1 MNVVVT
7 GPESS
12 GTRLVARWLEQ
23 HPDLVA
29 RHWSMP
35 SGERWMRH
43 WPTEHDFEGEP
54 ADRVIFVMRNLE
66 ATIASQKGREMVT
79 CRAEAEANI
88 TQAHLRTFT
97 WAVSHGCPVYP
108 LLYDEVI
115 REPSLFDALFR
126 WLGCEPLPPPEPI
139 TDENEKWLCES

>member
-12 GTRLVARWLEQ
+12 GTRFVSRWLEA

-43 WPTEHDFEGEP
+43 WPTDHDFDGAHP
-54 ADRVIFVMRNLE
+54 DRLVLVLRSFE
-66 ATIASQKGREMVT
+66 ATIASQIDRDMVT
-79 CRAEAEANI
+79 GRAEAEASI
-88 TQAHLRTFT
+88 IQAHLRSLS
-97 WAVSHGCPVYP
+97 WAVSHGIPVYP
-108 LLYDEVI
+108 VLYDDLVVNPD
-115 REPSLFDALFR
+115 RFAAVFR
-126 WLGCEPLPPPEPI
+126 WLGVDPVDCPEPI
-139 TDENEKWLCES
+139 IDGNPGRLR